1 MNCSDYSNNAIE
13 VSRLTVT
20 YNSKPVL
27 ENVDLTLPRGRLAAI
42 IGPNGAGKTTLVKAI
57 LGLIPKVDGE
67 IIFPEIDG
75 KKPKIGYVP
84 QSESIDWDFPVSVLD
99 VAVMGCYGRLGWVK
113 RPTRDDKSFALQM
126 LKKTGMEQYADRQ
139 ISRLSGGQQQ
149 RVFIARALV
158 QRADI
163 YIMDEPF
170 KGVDADTERSI
181 ISLLKELRTAGKTV
195 IAVHHDLATVKDY
208 FDHVTLIN
216 TRVIAN
222 GEVEKV
228 FTDENL
234 DLTYRRSGKAGME
247 QWG

>member
-1 MNCSDYSNNAIE
+1 MMNYSDYSNNAIE

-27 ENVDLTLPRGRLAAI
+27 DNVDLTLPRGKLAAI

-57 LGLIPKVDGE
+57 LGLIPKVEGE
-67 IIFPEIDG
+67 IVFPELGG

-99 VAVMGCYGRLGWVK
+99 VAVMGCFGRLGWVK
-113 RPTRDDKSFALQM
+113 RPTRDDKNFALQM
-126 LKKTGMEQYADRQ
+126 LKKTGMEQYAGRQ
-139 ISRLSGGQQQ
+139 ISQLSGGQQQ

-158 QRADI
+158 QKADI

-181 ISLLKELRTAGKTV
+181 IALLKELRTAGKTV
-195 IAVHHDLATVKDY
+195 VAVHHDLATVKDY

-216 TRVIAN
+216 TKVIAN

-234 DLTYRRSGKAGME
+234 DLTYRRSGKAGRE
-247 QWG
+247 Q